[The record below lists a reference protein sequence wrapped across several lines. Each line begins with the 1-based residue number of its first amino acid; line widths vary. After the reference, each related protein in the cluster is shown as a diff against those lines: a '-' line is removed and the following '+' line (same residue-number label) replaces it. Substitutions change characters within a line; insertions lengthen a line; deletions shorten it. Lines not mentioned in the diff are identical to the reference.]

1 MIFNLGQN
9 ATGKMRGKSLFMKDS
24 ADGKYKNI
32 KLVGAS
38 VQNGTPT
45 SDNPVDIV
53 SNTVKS
59 ITGYGNN
66 FINVKANTSSTING
80 FAVSVESGY
89 ILTVNGTPTNVWAN
103 LTDFA
108 EINIPSGK
116 YTFSVDSVP
125 NGLNGIGIKFRKSI
139 EDSTNVTHVIT
150 GSKKSVALDY
160 SNEFKLV
167 QIYADGCDTS
177 INYNFTIKVMLNAGE
192 TALSFEP
199 YKAIMAELSETY
211 TLNGINGVYDYIDF
225 ERGVRVQRF
234 GVHVL
239 DGSDDERWHAR
250 ETMTSGKFRNTTLIL
265 QNLAKPFNT
274 AVSANLLCTSY
285 SSIPSNSSG
294 TWGEN
299 QGICID
305 GTSAVMIYDEK
316 YNTSDISLWKAHLA
330 SNPLTLVYE
339 LAEPIET
346 PLTEAEL
353 IAFKSLRTYSS
364 GSSLLNDGGCDMEA
378 EYFLANNIGQAMA
391 DVHMNTPHYV
401 LDGSTLN
408 IIL

>member
-53 SNTVKS
+53 SNKVKS
-59 ITGYGNN
+59 ITACSKNLFGFEKSAIDVTNELRALANQRLTFTKINDNTIKCNYTGGTYATGFVEFEGLDGTKDYAISFVVKDNTLGYTPRIEKYTSHCTENKLVLSIYSGCGNN
-66 FINVKANTSSTING
+66 EVSSDKYFTLSDIQVEYGTVVTPFKPYEG
-80 FAVSVESGY
+80 F
-89 ILTVNGTPTNVWAN
+89 
-103 LTDFA
+103 
-108 EINIPSGK
+108 NIA
-116 YTFSVDSVP
+116 
-125 NGLNGIGIKFRKSI
+125 
-139 EDSTNVTHVIT
+139 
-150 GSKKSVALDY
+150 GSD
-160 SNEFKLV
+160 
-167 QIYADGCDTS
+167 
-177 INYNFTIKVMLNAGE
+177 
-192 TALSFEP
+192 
-199 YKAIMAELSETY
+199 ETY

-234 GVHVL
+234 KSKRIL
-239 DGSDDERWHAR
+239 KSDMEKFTMSSSGNYICCYKINDAKQTGNCLCNYFKGIHANDR
-250 ETMTSGKFRNTTLIL
+250 IIL
-265 QNLAKPFNT
+265 QNIQRCYME
-274 AVSANLLCTSY
+274 SD
-285 SSIPSNSSG
+285 
-294 TWGEN
+294 
-299 QGICID
+299 QR
-305 GTSAVMIYDEK
+305 IYFRD
-316 YNTSDISLWKAHLA
+316 NTSNALFTNATA
-330 SNPLTLVYE
+330 SVSFFENNEVYVVYE